1 MTYNL
6 LVISIKKRILNMYHT
21 VIIGGGCLGAAT
33 AVSLQR
39 KLNSIGK
46 GEKVCLIEK
55 AVLCAAESSRHSGI
69 VRSANADP
77 DASMM
82 ANLST
87 KMWKDLSGIWGLKME
102 LDEFG
107 AIWIAKKNED
117 GENPAWSELAERMKK
132 IDLKFEE
139 ISSKSAISKCGTT
152 LITDENESYFFEPDA
167 FQLDPSIL
175 RSTLYNAID
184 TNGVDLYEKTEVDSI
199 IFKGNEILGCTTN
212 NGKFDA
218 KNFVNA
224 TGAWSSQL
232 FSKIGLKIP
241 VTIEPVSVVNWMESP
256 RQIKYEYPIIA
267 DYTNLCYF
275 RSWRGNK
282 MHAHQPRK
290 RSVYEIAKNFINDLT
305 SVNGG
310 EYLNEPMNQ
319 SLAYNQIKNYE
330 DISKKRFSNID
341 KTVYASGYRS
351 FFDIT
356 PDLRFILGQDSKYT
370 NLFHNLGSGQAM
382 KYSPVLGESVAEE
395 IMNESFI
402 TKKFDYKKF
411 NINRFGDDYMKE
423 FWNLVQGEEN
433 TLHRQ
438 GKNTL

>member
-1 MTYNL
+1 
-6 LVISIKKRILNMYHT
+6 MYHT
-21 VIIGGGCLGAAT
+21 VVIGGGCLGAAT
-33 AVSLQR
+33 AISLQR
-39 KLNSIGK
+39 KLNKEGK
-46 GEKVCLIEK
+46 GEKVCLVDK

-77 DASMM
+77 DASIM
-82 ANLST
+82 ASLST
-87 KMWKDLSGIWGLKME
+87 KMWKNLEEYWGKNME
-102 LDEFG
+102 IDAFG
-107 AIWIAKKNED
+107 AIWIAKKNSN
-117 GENPAWSELAERMKK
+117 GENPAWNQLSDRMKE
-132 IDLKFEE
+132 INLTFEE
-139 ISSKSAISKCGTT
+139 ISPDSALEKCGDT
-152 LITDENESYFFEPDA
+152 LLIDKDESYFYEPEA

-175 RSTLYNAID
+175 RSVLYDAID
-184 TNGVDLYEKTEVDSI
+184 ENRVELFEKTEVEAI
-199 IFKGNEILGCTTN
+199 ITNGNKIVSCMTN

-290 RSVYEIAKNFINDLT
+290 RSVYEIAKNFLNDLCA
-305 SVNGG
+305 VNGG

-356 PDLRFILGQDSKYT
+356 PDLRFILGKDSKIN

-395 IMNESFI
+395 ILGEKNI
-402 TKKFDYKKF
+402 TKTFDYDKF
-411 NINRFGDDYMKE
+411 KIDRFGDDYMQN
-423 FWNLVQGEEN
+423 FWNLVNGEEN

>member
-1 MTYNL
+1 
-6 LVISIKKRILNMYHT
+6 MYHT
-21 VIIGGGCLGAAT
+21 IVIGGGCLGAA
-33 AVSLQR
+33 AAISLQR
-39 KLNSIGK
+39 KLNKIGK
-46 GEKVCLIEK
+46 GDKVCLVEK

-77 DASMM
+77 DASIM
-82 ANLST
+82 ASMSS
-87 KMWKDLSGIWGLKME
+87 KMWKSLSSVWGLDME
-102 LDEFG
+102 IDEFG
-107 AIWIAKKNED
+107 AIWIAKKNAD
-117 GENPAWSELAERMKK
+117 GENPAWSDLSERMSK
-132 IDLKFEE
+132 IQLTFEE
-139 ISSKSAISKCGTT
+139 IDTNSATQKCGET
-152 LITDENESYFFEPDA
+152 LLTDENESYFYEPAA

-175 RSTLYNAID
+175 RSTLYDAID
-184 TNGVDLYEKTEVDSI
+184 ENGVVLMEKTEVDTILTKGKEI
-199 IFKGNEILGCTTN
+199 IGITTN
-212 NGKFDA
+212 NGKLDA

-256 RQIKYEYPIIA
+256 KQIRYEYPIVA

-290 RSVYEIAKNFINDLT
+290 RSVYEIAKNFLNDLT

-356 PDLRFILGQDSKYT
+356 PDLRFILGKDSKFN

-382 KYSPVLGESVAEE
+382 KYCPVLGESIAEE
-395 IMNESFI
+395 ILNESDV
-402 TKKFDYKKF
+402 TGKFDYKKF
-411 NINRFGDDYMKE
+411 NINRFSDDYMKD

>member
-1 MTYNL
+1 MD
-6 LVISIKKRILNMYHT
+6 SKK
-21 VIIGGGCLGAAT
+21 
-33 AVSLQR
+33 
-39 KLNSIGK
+39 
-46 GEKVCLIEK
+46 
-55 AVLCAAESSRHSGI
+55 
-69 VRSANADP
+69 
-77 DASMM
+77 
-82 ANLST
+82 
-87 KMWKDLSGIWGLKME
+87 
-102 LDEFG
+102 EF
-107 AIWIAKKNED
+107 D
-117 GENPAWSELAERMKK
+117 GENLPWNDLSERMKK
-132 IDLKFEE
+132 IDLIFRRN
-139 ISSKSAISKCGTT
+139 ISRFTADKCGDT
-152 LITDENESYFFEPDA
+152 LIIDKDESYYYEPDA

-175 RSTLYNAID
+175 RSVLYDAID
-184 TNGVDLYEKTEVDSI
+184 ENKVELFEKTEVDAI
-199 IFKGNEILGCTTN
+199 ITNGNKIVSCTTN

-224 TGAWSSQL
+224 TGAWSAQL

-290 RSVYEIAKNFINDLT
+290 RSVYEIAKNFLNDLLCL
-305 SVNGG
+305 NGG

-356 PDLRFILGQDSKYT
+356 PDLRFILGKDSKIN

-395 IMNESFI
+395 IIGEKRISKM
-402 TKKFDYKKF
+402 FDYSKF
-411 NINRFGDDYMKE
+411 NIDRFGEDYMQK
-423 FWNLVQGEEN
+423 FWNLVNGEEN

>member
-1 MTYNL
+1 
-6 LVISIKKRILNMYHT
+6 MYHT
-21 VIIGGGCLGAAT
+21 VVIGGGCLGAAT
-33 AVSLQR
+33 AISLQR
-39 KLNSIGK
+39 KLNKEGK
-46 GEKVCLIEK
+46 GEIVCLVDK

-77 DASMM
+77 DASIM
-82 ANLST
+82 ASLST
-87 KMWKDLSGIWGLKME
+87 KMWKNLEEYWGKNME
-102 LDEFG
+102 IDAFG
-107 AIWIAKKNED
+107 AIWIAKKNSD
-117 GENPAWSELAERMKK
+117 GENPAWNQLSDRMKE
-132 IDLKFEE
+132 INLTFEE
-139 ISSKSAISKCGTT
+139 ISPDSALEKCGDT
-152 LITDENESYFFEPDA
+152 LLIDKDESYFYEPEA

-175 RSTLYNAID
+175 RSVLYDAID
-184 TNGVDLYEKTEVDSI
+184 ENRVELFEKTEVEAI
-199 IFKGNEILGCTTN
+199 ITNGNKIVSCMTN

-290 RSVYEIAKNFINDLT
+290 RSVYEIAKNFLNDLCA
-305 SVNGG
+305 VNGG

-356 PDLRFILGQDSKYT
+356 PDLRFILGKDSKIN

-395 IMNESFI
+395 ILGEKNI
-402 TKKFDYKKF
+402 TKTFDYDKF
-411 NINRFGDDYMKE
+411 KIDRFGDDYMQN
-423 FWNLVQGEEN
+423 FWNLVNGEEN

>member
-1 MTYNL
+1 
-6 LVISIKKRILNMYHT
+6 MYHT

-117 GENPAWSELAERMKK
+117 GENPAWSQLAERMKK

-152 LITDENESYFFEPDA
+152 LITDENESYFFEPGA

>member
-1 MTYNL
+1 
-6 LVISIKKRILNMYHT
+6 MYHT

-132 IDLKFEE
+132 IDLTFEE

-152 LITDENESYFFEPDA
+152 LITDENESYFYEPDA

-184 TNGVDLYEKTEVDSI
+184 ANGVDLYEKTEVDSI
-199 IFKGNEILGCTTN
+199 IFKGNEIIGCTTN

-305 SVNGG
+305 AVNGG

-356 PDLRFILGQDSKYT
+356 PDLRFILGKDSKYT
-370 NLFHNLGSGQAM
+370 NLFHNLRVRTSYEVFTGS
-382 KYSPVLGESVAEE
+382 
-395 IMNESFI
+395 
-402 TKKFDYKKF
+402 
-411 NINRFGDDYMKE
+411 
-423 FWNLVQGEEN
+423 W
-433 TLHRQ
+433 
-438 GKNTL
+438 

>member
-1 MTYNL
+1 
-6 LVISIKKRILNMYHT
+6 MYHT
-21 VIIGGGCLGAAT
+21 VVIGGGCLGAAT
-33 AVSLQR
+33 AISIQR
-39 KLNSIGK
+39 KLNIEGN
-46 GEKVCLIEK
+46 GEKVCLLEK

-82 ANLST
+82 ASIST
-87 KMWKDLSGIWGLKME
+87 AMWKNLKKHWGIDME

-107 AIWIAKKNED
+107 AIWIAKKNSN
-117 GENPAWSELAERMKK
+117 GENPAWNELSTRMKK
-132 IDLKFEE
+132 INLIFEE
-139 ISSKSAISKCGTT
+139 IEPSSAVKKCGTT
-152 LITDENESYFFEPDA
+152 LITDENESYYYEPAA

-175 RSTLYNAID
+175 RSVLYDAID
-184 TNGVDLYEKTEVDSI
+184 ENGVELLEKTGVETIVT
-199 IFKGNEILGCTTN
+199 KGNEIVTCITN
-212 NGKFDA
+212 NGNFNA

-241 VTIEPVSVVNWMESP
+241 ITIEPVSVVNWMESP

-290 RSVYEIAKNFINDLT
+290 RSVYEIAKNFLNDLT
-305 SVNGG
+305 TVNGG

-356 PDLRFILGQDSKYT
+356 PDLRFILGKDSKIH
-370 NLFHNLGSGQAM
+370 NLYHNLGSGQAM
-382 KYSPVLGESVAEE
+382 KYTPILGEALAENILRQE
-395 IMNESFI
+395 NV
-402 TKKFDYKKF
+402 TKKFNYKKF
-411 NINRFGDDYMKE
+411 SIERFGDDYMKE
-423 FWNLVQGEEN
+423 FWNLVNGGEN

>member
-1 MTYNL
+1 
-6 LVISIKKRILNMYHT
+6 MYHT
-21 VIIGGGCLGAAT
+21 VVIGGGCLGAAT
-33 AVSLQR
+33 AISLQR
-39 KLNSIGK
+39 KLNESGK
-46 GEKVCLIEK
+46 GGKVCLLDK

-77 DASMM
+77 DASIM
-82 ANLST
+82 ASLSSN
-87 KMWKDLSGIWGLKME
+87 MWKNLEKQWGKNME
-102 LDEFG
+102 IDSFG
-107 AIWIAKKNED
+107 AIWIAKKNSD
-117 GENPAWSELAERMKK
+117 GENPAWDELSERMKK
-132 IDLKFEE
+132 IDLVFEE
-139 ISSKSAISKCGTT
+139 ISSKSAVDKCGDT
-152 LITDENESYFFEPDA
+152 LITEKNESYYYEPDA

-175 RSTLYNAID
+175 RSVLYDAID
-184 TNGVDLYEKTEVDSI
+184 INKVELFEKTEVDGILTDGNKI
-199 IFKGNEILGCTTN
+199 ISLTTN

-224 TGAWSSQL
+224 TGAWSAQL

-256 RQIKYEYPIIA
+256 KQRNYEYPIIA

-290 RSVYEIAKNFINDLT
+290 RSVYEIAKNFLNDLCT
-305 SVNGG
+305 VNGG

-356 PDLRFILGQDSKYT
+356 PDLRFILGKDSKIM

-382 KYSPVLGESVAEE
+382 KYSPVLGEVVAEE
-395 IMNESFI
+395 IMGE
-402 TKKFDYKKF
+402 KKVRKMFDYQKF
-411 NINRFGDDYMKE
+411 SINRFGEDYMQK
-423 FWNLVQGEEN
+423 FWNLVNGEEN

>member
-1 MTYNL
+1 
-6 LVISIKKRILNMYHT
+6 MYHT

-107 AIWIAKKNED
+107 AIWIARKNED

>member
-1 MTYNL
+1 
-6 LVISIKKRILNMYHT
+6 MYHT
-21 VIIGGGCLGAAT
+21 VVIGGGCLGAAT
-33 AVSLQR
+33 AISLQR
-39 KLNSIGK
+39 KLNKEGK
-46 GEKVCLIEK
+46 GEKVCLIDK

-77 DASMM
+77 DASIM
-82 ANLST
+82 ASLST
-87 KMWKDLSGIWGLKME
+87 KMWKNLEEYWGKNME
-102 LDEFG
+102 IDAFG
-107 AIWIAKKNED
+107 AIWIAKKNSD
-117 GENPAWSELAERMKK
+117 GENPAWNQLSDRMKE
-132 IDLKFEE
+132 INLTFEE
-139 ISSKSAISKCGTT
+139 ISPDSALEKCGDT
-152 LITDENESYFFEPDA
+152 LLIDKDESYFYEPEA

-175 RSTLYNAID
+175 RSVLYDAID
-184 TNGVDLYEKTEVDSI
+184 ENRVELFEKTEVEAI
-199 IFKGNEILGCTTN
+199 ITNGNKIVSCMTN

-290 RSVYEIAKNFINDLT
+290 RSVYEIAKNFLNDLCA
-305 SVNGG
+305 VNGG

-356 PDLRFILGQDSKYT
+356 PDLRFILGKDSKIN

-395 IMNESFI
+395 ILGEKNI
-402 TKKFDYKKF
+402 TKTFDYDKF
-411 NINRFGDDYMKE
+411 KIDRFGDDYMQN
-423 FWNLVQGEEN
+423 FWNLVNGEEN

>member
-39 KLNSIGK
+39 KLNSVGK

-107 AIWIAKKNED
+107 AIWIARKNED

>member
-6 LVISIKKRILNMYHT
+6 IVISIKKRILNMYHT

-87 KMWKDLSGIWGLKME
+87 EMWKDLSGIWGLKME

-152 LITDENESYFFEPDA
+152 LITDENESYFFEPGA

-411 NINRFGDDYMKE
+411 NINRFGNDYMKE

>member
-1 MTYNL
+1 
-6 LVISIKKRILNMYHT
+6 MYHT

-87 KMWKDLSGIWGLKME
+87 EMWKDLSGIWGLKME

-152 LITDENESYFFEPDA
+152 LITDESESYFFEPGA

-411 NINRFGDDYMKE
+411 NINRFGNDYMKE

>member
-1 MTYNL
+1 
-6 LVISIKKRILNMYHT
+6 MYHT
-21 VIIGGGCLGAAT
+21 VVIGGGCLGAAT
-33 AVSLQR
+33 AISLQR
-39 KLNSIGK
+39 KLNKEGK
-46 GEKVCLIEK
+46 GEKVCLVDK

-77 DASMM
+77 DASIM
-82 ANLST
+82 ASLST
-87 KMWKDLSGIWGLKME
+87 KMWKNLEEYWGKNME
-102 LDEFG
+102 IDAFG
-107 AIWIAKKNED
+107 AIWIAKKNSD
-117 GENPAWSELAERMKK
+117 GENPVWNQLSDRMKK
-132 IDLKFEE
+132 INLTFEE
-139 ISSKSAISKCGTT
+139 ISPDSALEKCGDT
-152 LITDENESYFFEPDA
+152 LLIDKDESYFYEPEA

-175 RSTLYNAID
+175 RSVLYDSID
-184 TNGVDLYEKTEVDSI
+184 ENRVELFEKTEVEAI
-199 IFKGNEILGCTTN
+199 ITNGNKIVSCMTN

-290 RSVYEIAKNFINDLT
+290 RSVYEIAKNFLNDLCA
-305 SVNGG
+305 VNGG

-356 PDLRFILGQDSKYT
+356 PDLRFILGKDSKIN

-395 IMNESFI
+395 ILGEKNI
-402 TKKFDYKKF
+402 TKTFDYDKF
-411 NINRFGDDYMKE
+411 KIDRFGDDYMQN
-423 FWNLVQGEEN
+423 FWNLVNGEEN

>member
-1 MTYNL
+1 
-6 LVISIKKRILNMYHT
+6 
-21 VIIGGGCLGAAT
+21 
-33 AVSLQR
+33 
-39 KLNSIGK
+39 
-46 GEKVCLIEK
+46 
-55 AVLCAAESSRHSGI
+55 

-77 DASMM
+77 DASIM
-82 ANLST
+82 ASLST
-87 KMWKDLSGIWGLKME
+87 KMWKNLEEYWGKNME
-102 LDEFG
+102 IDAFG
-107 AIWIAKKNED
+107 AIWIAKKNSD
-117 GENPAWSELAERMKK
+117 GENPAWNQLSDRMKK
-132 IDLKFEE
+132 INLTFEE
-139 ISSKSAISKCGTT
+139 ISPDSALEKCGDT
-152 LITDENESYFFEPDA
+152 LLIDKDESYFYEPEA

-175 RSTLYNAID
+175 RSVLYDAID
-184 TNGVDLYEKTEVDSI
+184 ENRVELFEKTEVEAVITSGNKI
-199 IFKGNEILGCTTN
+199 ISCMTN

-290 RSVYEIAKNFINDLT
+290 RSVYEIAKNFLNDLCA
-305 SVNGG
+305 VNGG

-356 PDLRFILGQDSKYT
+356 PDLRFILGKDSKIN

-395 IMNESFI
+395 ILGEKNI
-402 TKKFDYKKF
+402 TKTFDYDKF
-411 NINRFGDDYMKE
+411 KIDRFGDDYMQN
-423 FWNLVQGEEN
+423 FWNLVNGEEN

>member
-1 MTYNL
+1 
-6 LVISIKKRILNMYHT
+6 MYHT
-21 VIIGGGCLGAAT
+21 VVIGGGCLGAAT
-33 AVSLQR
+33 AISLQR
-39 KLNSIGK
+39 KLNKEGK
-46 GEKVCLIEK
+46 GEKVCLVDK

-77 DASMM
+77 DASIM
-82 ANLST
+82 ASLST
-87 KMWKDLSGIWGLKME
+87 KMWKNLEEYWGKNME
-102 LDEFG
+102 IDAFG
-107 AIWIAKKNED
+107 AIWIAKKNSD
-117 GENPAWSELAERMKK
+117 GENPAWNQLSDRMKE
-132 IDLKFEE
+132 INLTFEE
-139 ISSKSAISKCGTT
+139 ISPDSALEKCGDT
-152 LITDENESYFFEPDA
+152 LLIDKDESYFYEPEA

-175 RSTLYNAID
+175 RSVLYDAID
-184 TNGVDLYEKTEVDSI
+184 ENRVELFEKTEVEAI
-199 IFKGNEILGCTTN
+199 ITNGNKIVSCMTN

-290 RSVYEIAKNFINDLT
+290 RSVYEIAKNFLNDLCA
-305 SVNGG
+305 VNGG

-356 PDLRFILGQDSKYT
+356 PDLRFILGKDSKIN

-382 KYSPVLGESVAEE
+382 KYSPVLGESLAEE
-395 IMNESFI
+395 ILGEPDMINKYNYS
-402 TKKFDYKKF
+402 KF
-411 NINRFGDDYMKE
+411 NINRFDENYMDE
-423 FWNLVQGEEN
+423 FWNLVNGEEN
-433 TLHRQ
+433 SLQRQ

>member
-139 ISSKSAISKCGTT
+139 ISSKSAVSKCGTT

>member
-1 MTYNL
+1 
-6 LVISIKKRILNMYHT
+6 MYHT

-152 LITDENESYFFEPDA
+152 LITDENESYFFEPGA

>member
-1 MTYNL
+1 
-6 LVISIKKRILNMYHT
+6 MYHT

-107 AIWIAKKNED
+107 AIWIAKKNEN

-184 TNGVDLYEKTEVDSI
+184 ANGVDLYEKTEVDSI

-395 IMNESFI
+395 IMNESLI

>member
-1 MTYNL
+1 
-6 LVISIKKRILNMYHT
+6 MYHT

-87 KMWKDLSGIWGLKME
+87 EMWKDLSGIWGLKME

-152 LITDENESYFFEPDA
+152 LITDENESYFFEPGA

-402 TKKFDYKKF
+402 TKKFNYKKF

>member
-1 MTYNL
+1 
-6 LVISIKKRILNMYHT
+6 MYHT

-87 KMWKDLSGIWGLKME
+87 EMWKDLSGIWGLKME

-152 LITDENESYFFEPDA
+152 LITDENESYFFEPGA

-411 NINRFGDDYMKE
+411 NINRFGNDYMKE

>member
-395 IMNESFI
+395 IMNESLI
-402 TKKFDYKKF
+402 TKKFNYKKF

>member
-1 MTYNL
+1 
-6 LVISIKKRILNMYHT
+6 MYHT
-21 VIIGGGCLGAAT
+21 IVIGGGCLGAA
-33 AVSLQR
+33 AAISLQR
-39 KLNSIGK
+39 KLNKLGK
-46 GEKVCLIEK
+46 GDKVCLVEK

-77 DASMM
+77 DASIM
-82 ANLST
+82 ASMSS
-87 KMWKDLSGIWGLKME
+87 KMWKSLSSVWGLDME
-102 LDEFG
+102 IDEFG
-107 AIWIAKKNED
+107 AIWIAKKNAD
-117 GENPAWSELAERMKK
+117 GENPAWSDLSDRMSK
-132 IDLKFEE
+132 IQLVFEE
-139 ISSKSAISKCGTT
+139 IDTNSATQKCGET
-152 LITDENESYFFEPDA
+152 LLTDENESYFYEPAA

-175 RSTLYNAID
+175 RSTLYDAID
-184 TNGVDLYEKTEVDSI
+184 ENGVVLMEKTEVDTILIKGKEI
-199 IFKGNEILGCTTN
+199 IGITTN
-212 NGKFDA
+212 NGKLDA

-256 RQIKYEYPIIA
+256 KQIRYEYPIVA

-290 RSVYEIAKNFINDLT
+290 RSVYEIAKNFLNDLT

-356 PDLRFILGQDSKYT
+356 PDLRFILGKDSKFN

-382 KYSPVLGESVAEE
+382 KYCPVLGESIAEE
-395 IMNESFI
+395 ILNESDV
-402 TKKFDYKKF
+402 TGKFDYRKF
-411 NINRFGDDYMKE
+411 NINRFSDDYMKD

>member
-1 MTYNL
+1 
-6 LVISIKKRILNMYHT
+6 MYHT
-21 VIIGGGCLGAAT
+21 IVIGGGCLGAA
-33 AVSLQR
+33 AAISLQR
-39 KLNSIGK
+39 KLNRLGK
-46 GEKVCLIEK
+46 GDKVCLVEK

-77 DASMM
+77 DASIM
-82 ANLST
+82 ASMSS
-87 KMWKDLSGIWGLKME
+87 KMWKNLSSVWGLDME
-102 LDEFG
+102 IDEFG
-107 AIWIAKKNED
+107 AIWIAKKNAD
-117 GENPAWSELAERMKK
+117 GENPAWSDLSERMSK
-132 IDLKFEE
+132 IQLTFEE
-139 ISSKSAISKCGTT
+139 IDTNSATQKCGET
-152 LITDENESYFFEPDA
+152 LLTDENESYFYEPAA

-175 RSTLYNAID
+175 RSTLYDAID
-184 TNGVDLYEKTEVDSI
+184 ENGVVLMEKTEVDTILTKGKEI
-199 IFKGNEILGCTTN
+199 IGITTN
-212 NGKFDA
+212 NGKLDA

-256 RQIKYEYPIIA
+256 KQIRYEYPIVA

-290 RSVYEIAKNFINDLT
+290 RSVYEIAKNFLNDLT

-356 PDLRFILGQDSKYT
+356 PDLRFILGKDSKFN

-382 KYSPVLGESVAEE
+382 KYCPVLGESIAEE
-395 IMNESFI
+395 ILNESDV
-402 TKKFDYKKF
+402 TGKFDYKKF
-411 NINRFGDDYMKE
+411 NINRFSDDYMKD

>member
-87 KMWKDLSGIWGLKME
+87 EMWKDLSGIWGLKME

-152 LITDENESYFFEPDA
+152 LITDENESYFFEPGA

-184 TNGVDLYEKTEVDSI
+184 ANGVDLYEKTEVDSI

>member
-1 MTYNL
+1 
-6 LVISIKKRILNMYHT
+6 MYHT
-21 VIIGGGCLGAAT
+21 VVIGGGCLGAAT
-33 AVSLQR
+33 AISLQK
-39 KLNSIGK
+39 KLNKLGK
-46 GEKVCLIEK
+46 GEKVGLIEK

-82 ANLST
+82 ASIST
-87 KMWKDLSGIWGLKME
+87 KMWKNIKEHWGIDMD

-107 AIWIAKKNED
+107 AIWIAKKNSD
-117 GENPAWSELAERMKK
+117 GDNPAWKDLSKRMEK
-132 IDLKFEE
+132 INLVFEE
-139 ISSKSAISKCGTT
+139 IDPDSAVQKCGTT
-152 LITDENESYFFEPDA
+152 LITDNDESYFYEPAA

-175 RSTLYNAID
+175 RTTLYEAIEE
-184 TNGVDLYEKTEVDSI
+184 NGAELFEKTEVETIVTNGNSI
-199 IFKGNEILGCTTN
+199 QSCLTN
-212 NGKFDA
+212 NGKFEA
-218 KNFVNA
+218 KHFVNA

-232 FSKIGLKIP
+232 FSKVDLKIP

-256 RQIKYEYPIIA
+256 KQIKYEYPIIA

-305 SVNGG
+305 TVNGG

-356 PDLRFILGQDSKYT
+356 PDLRFILGKDSKIN

-382 KYSPVLGESVAEE
+382 KYTPILGEALAEDIVGE
-395 IMNESFI
+395 KNVID
-402 TKKFDYKKF
+402 KFDYEKF
-411 NINRFGDDYMKE
+411 NINRFGDDYMKD
-423 FWNLVQGEEN
+423 FWNLVNGEEN

>member
-1 MTYNL
+1 
-6 LVISIKKRILNMYHT
+6 MYHT
-21 VIIGGGCLGAAT
+21 VVIDGGCLGAAT
-33 AVSLQR
+33 AISLQR
-39 KLNSIGK
+39 KLNKEGK
-46 GEKVCLIEK
+46 GEKVCLVDK

-77 DASMM
+77 DASIM
-82 ANLST
+82 ASLST
-87 KMWKDLSGIWGLKME
+87 KMWKNLEEYWGKNME
-102 LDEFG
+102 IDAFG
-107 AIWIAKKNED
+107 AIWIAKKNSD
-117 GENPAWSELAERMKK
+117 GENPAWNQLSDRMKE
-132 IDLKFEE
+132 INLTFEE
-139 ISSKSAISKCGTT
+139 ISPDSALEKCGDT
-152 LITDENESYFFEPDA
+152 LLIDKDESYFYEPEA

-175 RSTLYNAID
+175 RSVLYDAID
-184 TNGVDLYEKTEVDSI
+184 ENRVELFEKTEVEAI
-199 IFKGNEILGCTTN
+199 ITNGNKIISCMTN

-290 RSVYEIAKNFINDLT
+290 RSVYEIAKNFLNDLCA
-305 SVNGG
+305 VNGG

-356 PDLRFILGQDSKYT
+356 PDLRFILGKDSKIN

-395 IMNESFI
+395 ILGEKNI
-402 TKKFDYKKF
+402 TKTFDYDKF
-411 NINRFGDDYMKE
+411 KIDRFGDDYMQN
-423 FWNLVQGEEN
+423 FWNLVNGEEN

>member
-1 MTYNL
+1 MAS
-6 LVISIKKRILNMYHT
+6 ISTN
-21 VIIGGGCLGAAT
+21 
-33 AVSLQR
+33 
-39 KLNSIGK
+39 
-46 GEKVCLIEK
+46 
-55 AVLCAAESSRHSGI
+55 
-69 VRSANADP
+69 
-77 DASMM
+77 
-82 ANLST
+82 
-87 KMWKDLSGIWGLKME
+87 MWKNLEKHWGKDME
-102 LDEFG
+102 IDPFG
-107 AIWIAKKNED
+107 AIWIAKKNSD
-117 GENPAWSELAERMKK
+117 GENPAWSDLSNRMKK
-132 IDLKFEE
+132 IDLTFEE
-139 ISSKSAISKCGTT
+139 ISPNSAIEKCGDT
-152 LITDENESYFFEPDA
+152 LIIDKDESYYYEPDA

-175 RSTLYNAID
+175 RSVLYDAID
-184 TNGVDLYEKTEVDSI
+184 ENSVDLFEKTEVDAI
-199 IFKGNEILGCTTN
+199 ITDGSRIVSCTTN

-224 TGAWSSQL
+224 TGAWSAQL

-290 RSVYEIAKNFINDLT
+290 RSVYEIAKNFLNDLCA
-305 SVNGG
+305 VNGG

-356 PDLRFILGQDSKYT
+356 PDLRFILGKDSKIM

-382 KYSPVLGESVAEE
+382 KYSPVLGEVVAEE
-395 IMNESFI
+395 IMGE
-402 TKKFDYKKF
+402 KKVSKMFDYQ
-411 NINRFGDDYMKE
+411 NSTSTD
-423 FWNLVQGEEN
+423 LV
-433 TLHRQ
+433 RII
-438 GKNTL
+438 